1 MPKNRRN
8 SVRRAVSRVRSA
20 TKGRR
25 AASAWGQYAK
35 IEKGVGSGAIV
46 KKVADIA
53 VPGFDPLVIG
63 TLSTVAGAA
72 RGGVVGGLGALLVD
86 TDLLNRVW
94 GMGTSALGGGQTNG
108 GGI

>member
-20 TKGRR
+20 ARGRR
-25 AASAWGQYAK
+25 AQSAWGQYAK

-53 VPGFDPLVIG
+53 LPGFDPLIIG
-63 TLSTVAGAA
+63 TLATVAGAA

-86 TDLLNRVW
+86 TDLINRMW
-94 GMGTSALGGGQTNG
+94 GIGTSALGGGQTNG
-108 GGI
+108 GGL